1 MKKNDSRRKNNKQVW
16 QWPQEA
22 PGIVGSGLYDITIMC
37 GPKNMSLEKYNFT
50 KKYKQHGYSY
60 EFLYRVD

>member
-1 MKKNDSRRKNNKQVW
+1 
-16 QWPQEA
+16 A

>member
-1 MKKNDSRRKNNKQVW
+1 MYFQQVW
-16 QWPQEA
+16 QWPWEA

-50 KKYKQHGYSY
+50 KKNINNMGIHMNFYI
-60 EFLYRVD
+60 E